1 MIWPYW
7 QIGCSG
13 ITTALVSGIILE
25 VCPYWQIG
33 RSGITLLFSSSSVCL
48 ERLDF
53 IRAILQRKKF

>member
-13 ITTALVSGIILE
+13 ITTALVSSIILE

-33 RSGITLLFSSSSVCL
+33 RSGITLSSACL

-53 IRAILQRKKF
+53 IRAILQRKKI